1 MIRPTA
7 SSIVPLLM
15 LAKLAASIG
24 CNTHSFTTCDDG
36 IVHWYDPEDGQIC
49 DPLDCGGGRAP
60 PKKNP
65 GCDGYTGTEV
75 RTISYLSCW
84 KDFATFAES
93 FTSAA
98 EPTTEAEVESET
110 DSQPAETESSES
122 SPSTT
127 TAVDSSTATSA
138 AVTTSPATLST
149 RTQTSVGDE
158 TATEDDASTAE
169 AEKTTEGSSVSK
181 AGNEASSAESEASTA
196 GNAAST
202 AENEATTP
210 TTTPNASQVLRGSV
224 VTVFGFAIGAIVFL

>member
-1 MIRPTA
+1 MIRPTV
-7 SSIVPLLM
+7 SSVVPLLM
-15 LAKLAASIG
+15 LAKLATGIG

-36 IVHWYDPEDGQIC
+36 IVHWYDPEDGQVC

-65 GCDGYTGTEV
+65 GCAGYTGTEV

-84 KDFATFAES
+84 KDFATLTEG

-98 EPTTEAEVESET
+98 EPTTEAEVETET
-110 DSQPAETESSES
+110 DVETDAEPSETESSES

-138 AVTTSPATLST
+138 AATTSPATLST
-149 RTQTSVGDE
+149 RTQTSTEDE
-158 TATEDDASTAE
+158 T
-169 AEKTTEGSSVSK
+169 TTEGAS
-181 AGNEASSAESEASTA
+181 ASSAESEASTA
-196 GNAAST
+196 GNQAST

-210 TTTPNASQVLRGSV
+210 TTTPNAGQILRGSV
-224 VTVFGFAIGAIVFL
+224 VAVFGFAVGAIAFL

>member
-1 MIRPTA
+1 MVRPTVTSA
-7 SSIVPLLM
+7 IPLLM
-15 LAKLAASIG
+15 LAKLAAGIG

-84 KDFATFAES
+84 KDFATVG

-98 EPTTEAEVESET
+98 EPTTEVEVETET
-110 DSQPAETESSES
+110 DVETDTQPAETESSES

-127 TAVDSSTATSA
+127 TEADESTATSA
-138 AVTTSPATLST
+138 AATTSAATLST
-149 RTQTSVGDE
+149 RTQTS
-158 TATEDDASTAE
+158 AE
-169 AEKTTEGSSVSK
+169 AETSTEEEETTTG
-181 AGNEASSAESEASTA
+181 EASASAAGTEASTA
-196 GNAAST
+196 GSEAST
-202 AENEATTP
+202 AENEANTP
-210 TTTPNASQVLRGSV
+210 TTTPNAGQILRGSIV
-224 VTVFGFAIGAIVFL
+224 AVFGFAVGVLALA

>member
-1 MIRPTA
+1 MIRPTI
-7 SSIVPLLM
+7 SSVVPLLM
-15 LAKLAASIG
+15 LAKLAAGIG

-75 RTISYLSCW
+75 RTVSYLSCW
-84 KDFATFAES
+84 KDFATVAEG

-98 EPTTEAEVESET
+98 EPTTEAEVETET
-110 DSQPAETESSES
+110 DTQPAETEPSES

-138 AVTTSPATLST
+138 AATTSPATLST
-149 RTQTSVGDE
+149 RTQTS
-158 TATEDDASTAE
+158 
-169 AEKTTEGSSVSK
+169 
-181 AGNEASSAESEASTA
+181 ASSAESEESTA

-210 TTTPNASQVLRGSV
+210 TTAPNAGQVLRGSV
-224 VTVFGFAIGAIVFL
+224 ITVFGFAIGAIVFL

>member
-1 MIRPTA
+1 MIRPTV
-7 SSIVPLLM
+7 SSLVPLLM
-15 LAKLAASIG
+15 LAKLAAGIG

-84 KDFATFAES
+84 KDFATVAEG

-98 EPTTEAEVESET
+98 EPTTEAEVETET
-110 DSQPAETESSES
+110 DTQPAETESSES
-122 SPSTT
+122 SPSAT

-138 AVTTSPATLST
+138 AATTSPRHPVDT
-149 RTQTSVGDE
+149 
-158 TATEDDASTAE
+158 
-169 AEKTTEGSSVSK
+169 
-181 AGNEASSAESEASTA
+181 
-196 GNAAST
+196 NA
-202 AENEATTP
+202 N
-210 TTTPNASQVLRGSV
+210 LC
-224 VTVFGFAIGAIVFL
+224 